1 MHPSTTPLA
10 VSASQFEELS
20 RELFIGFQRAA
31 KMQMLASA
39 SQHPALL
46 VLPPAEERLRPL
58 PPACLEEDCQA
69 QLVH

>member
-46 VLPPAEERLRPL
+46 ILPPAEERLRPL
-58 PPACLEEDCQA
+58 PPVYQETERVA